1 MPIRLK
7 DIALD
12 LGVSVVTVS
21 KVLRNHQD
29 ISPDTRDRVLTRM
42 KELKYQ
48 PNWAARSLV
57 TGKTYLMG
65 LVVPDLVHPFFSQV
79 AKGASGVLR
88 KRGYS
93 LIISSS
99 EEDAELEKKEI
110 EQMAG
115 RNLDVLI
122 IASAQRGAES
132 FRHLD
137 EQNKPYVLLDRRFR
151 RLAANFVGTDEAIV
165 GKMATEHLIENG
177 CRLIAHV
184 CGKYASPAVERAKGY
199 RRTLANHGI
208 SVPDSFLICRTHGD
222 DSGDLMGYEAMK
234 VLLKLKPRPDGVFCY
249 NDPTAMGAMMAI
261 LDNGLRI
268 PQDIA
273 IIGCG
278 NVHYAA
284 VLRVPLSSIDQ
295 NSEMM
300 GAHAAKLALSLIE
313 GKNRARSSKT
323 VLLEPRLV
331 ARASSL
337 RSAARAFHFTKE

>member
-21 KVLRNHQD
+21 KALRNHQD
-29 ISPDTRDRVLTRM
+29 ISSDTRDRILARM

-57 TGKTYLMG
+57 TGKSYLMG
-65 LVVPDLVHPFFSQV
+65 LVVPDLVHPFFAQV

-88 KRGYS
+88 KQGYS

-110 EQMAG
+110 EQMIG
-115 RNLDVLI
+115 QNLDVLI
-122 IASAQRGAES
+122 VASSQRGGKS

-137 EQNKPYVLLDRRFR
+137 EQSKHYVLLDRRFKG
-151 RLAANFVGTDEAIV
+151 LAANFVGTDEAII

-177 CRLIAHV
+177 CRWIAHI
-184 CGKYASPAVERAKGY
+184 CAKYASPAVERAKGY
-199 RRTLANHGI
+199 RQTLASHGMPA
-208 SVPDSFLICRTHGD
+208 PDAFLVRRTHGD
-222 DSGDLMGYEAMK
+222 DSGDLMGYQAMK
-234 VLLKLKPRPDGVFCY
+234 ALLQLTPRPDGVFCY
-249 NDPTAMGAMMAI
+249 NDTTAMGAMSAI
-261 LDNGLRI
+261 LENGLRI
-268 PQDIA
+268 PEDIA

-278 NVHYAA
+278 NVQYAP

-313 GKNRARSSKT
+313 DKNGGGRPKSI
-323 VLLEPRLV
+323 LLQPRLV

-337 RSAARAFHFTKE
+337 RNSTATA

>member
-1 MPIRLK
+1 MPTRLK

-29 ISPDTRDRVLTRM
+29 ISSETRDRVLTRM

-57 TGKTYLMG
+57 TGKSYLMG
-65 LVVPDLVHPFFSQV
+65 LVVPDLVHPFFAQV
-79 AKGASGVLR
+79 AKSASGVLR

-110 EQMAG
+110 EQMIG

-122 IASAQRGAES
+122 VASSQRRDES
-132 FRHLD
+132 FRQLD
-137 EQNKPYVLLDRRFR
+137 EQSKRYVLLDRRFKG
-151 RLAANFVGTDEAIV
+151 LASNFVGTDEATT

-177 CRLIAHV
+177 CRRIAHIS
-184 CGKYASPAVERAKGY
+184 GKYASPAVERTKGY
-199 RRTLANHGI
+199 RQTLASHGMP
-208 SVPDSFLICRTHGD
+208 VMDSFLVCRAHGD
-222 DSGDLMGYEAMK
+222 DSGDLMGYQAMK
-234 VLLKLKPRPDGVFCY
+234 ALLKLNPRQDGVFCY
-249 NDPTAMGAMMAI
+249 NDPTAMGASAI
-261 LDNGLRI
+261 LEAGLRI
-268 PQDIA
+268 PEDIA

-278 NVHYAA
+278 NVHYAP

-295 NSEMM
+295 NSEGM
-300 GAHAAKLALSLIE
+300 GAHAANLALNLVE
-313 GKNRARSSKT
+313 GKNSAERPET
-323 VLLEPRLV
+323 ILLQPTLI

-337 RSAARAFHFTKE
+337 LRRAPRGRKPE

>member
-1 MPIRLK
+1 MPTRLK

-29 ISPDTRDRVLTRM
+29 ISPETRDRVLTRM
-42 KELKYQ
+42 KELNYQ

-57 TGKTYLMG
+57 TGKSYLMG
-65 LVVPDLVHPFFSQV
+65 LVVPDLVHPFFAQV
-79 AKGASGVLR
+79 AKSASGVLR

-99 EEDAELEKKEI
+99 EEDAELEKREI
-110 EQMAG
+110 EQMIG

-122 IASAQRGAES
+122 VASTQRRDES

-137 EQNKPYVLLDRRFR
+137 EQSKRYVLLDRRFKG
-151 RLAANFVGTDEAIV
+151 LTSNFVGTDEATI

-177 CRLIAHV
+177 CRRIAHIS
-184 CGKYASPAVERAKGY
+184 GKYASPAVERTKGY
-199 RRTLANHGI
+199 RQTLANHGMR
-208 SVPDSFLICRTHGD
+208 VPDSFLVCRAHGD
-222 DSGDLMGYEAMK
+222 DSGDLMGYQATK
-234 VLLKLKPRPDGVFCY
+234 TLLKLNPRPDGVFCY
-249 NDPTAMGAMMAI
+249 NDPTAMGAMSAI
-261 LDNGLRI
+261 LEEGLRI
-268 PQDIA
+268 PEDIA

-278 NVHYAA
+278 NVHYAP

-295 NSEMM
+295 NSEGM
-300 GAHAAKLALSLIE
+300 GAHAANLALSLID
-313 GKNRARSSKT
+313 GKNGARRPET
-323 VLLEPRLV
+323 ILLQPKLV

-337 RSAARAFHFTKE
+337 LRRGPRRRTP